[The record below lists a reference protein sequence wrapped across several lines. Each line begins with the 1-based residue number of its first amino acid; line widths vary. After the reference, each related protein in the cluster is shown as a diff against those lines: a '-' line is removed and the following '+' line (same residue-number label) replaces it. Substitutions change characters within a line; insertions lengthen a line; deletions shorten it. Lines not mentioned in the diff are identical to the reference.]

1 MLRQALAS
9 ALQLKQM
16 LIPEHLLQ
24 SRFEGVAKPRDVDD
38 VVAGIR
44 DEAGHAFR
52 PERRGDAGRQ
62 AAPIVAGQNGALNA
76 ESVEEIDQVSAKGGL
91 LPAAH
96 RISGQK

>member
-16 LIPEHLLQ
+16 LIPEDLLQ
-24 SRFEGVAKPRDVDD
+24 GRSEGVLKSLHVDD

-52 PERRGDAGRQ
+52 PERRGDAGRK
-62 AAPIVAGQNGALNA
+62 AAPVVAGQNGALNA
-76 ESVEEIDQVSAKGGL
+76 ERIEEIDQVTAEAR
-91 LPAAH
+91 PAA
-96 RISGQK
+96 RCAS